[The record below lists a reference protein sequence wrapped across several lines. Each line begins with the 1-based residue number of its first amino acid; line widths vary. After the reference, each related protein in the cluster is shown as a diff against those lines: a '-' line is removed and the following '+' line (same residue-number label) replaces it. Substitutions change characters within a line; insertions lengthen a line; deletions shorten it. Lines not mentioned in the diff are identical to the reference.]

1 MPTASKSNIVKD
13 MVDRF
18 QKSKGIYITNYQ
30 GIDVKTVTQLR
41 KTFRDNGIDYVVTKN
56 TLTKIAAKEAGY
68 EGIIDNL
75 LSGQIAIAYSEDPV
89 APAKII
95 KEFKKDNE
103 ELLDVMGLI
112 FDGELYPAEKYKDFA
127 SLPSKDEL
135 LATLSSMLKQS
146 TTKFVTALND
156 PFAKL
161 LSSLNNLKNTKS

>member
-1 MPTASKSNIVKD
+1 MPTASKSSIVKD

-30 GIDVKTVTQLR
+30 GIDVKKVTQLR
-41 KTFRDNGIDYVVTKN
+41 KSFRDNGVDYVVTKN

-75 LSGQIAIAYSEDPV
+75 LSGQVAIAYSEDPV
-89 APAKII
+89 MPAKII

-103 ELLDVMGLI
+103 ELIDVLGLI

-135 LATLSSMLKQS
+135 LATLSTILKEP
-146 TTKFVTALND
+146 TTKFVIALND

>member
-1 MPTASKSNIVKD
+1 MPTASKSSIVKD

-41 KTFRDNGIDYVVTKN
+41 KSFRDKGIDYVVTKN
-56 TLTKIAAKEAGY
+56 TLTKIAAKQAGY
-68 EGIIDNL
+68 EGVFDNL
-75 LSGQIAIAYSEDPV
+75 LSGQVGIAYSDDPT

-95 KEFKKDNE
+95 KEFKKQNE
-103 ELLDVMGLI
+103 ELLDVLGLI
-112 FDGELYPAEKYKDFA
+112 FDGELYPAEKYIDFA

-135 LATLSSMLKQS
+135 LASLASMLKQPA
-146 TTKFVTALND
+146 TKFVTALNN

>member
-1 MPTASKSNIVKD
+1 MPTASKSSIVKD

-30 GIDVKTVTQLR
+30 GIDVRTVTQLR
-41 KTFRDNGIDYVVTKN
+41 KSFRDNGVDYVVTKN

-75 LSGQIAIAYSEDPV
+75 LSGQVAIAYSEDPV
-89 APAKII
+89 MPAKII
-95 KEFKKDNE
+95 KEFKKENK
-103 ELLDVMGLI
+103 ELIDVLGLI

-135 LATLSSMLKQS
+135 LATLSTILKEP
-146 TTKFVTALND
+146 TTKFVIALND

>member
-1 MPTASKSNIVKD
+1 MPTVSKSSIVKD

-30 GIDVKTVTQLR
+30 GIDVRTVTQLR
-41 KTFRDNGIDYVVTKN
+41 KSFRDNGVDYVVTKN

-75 LSGQIAIAYSEDPV
+75 LSGQVAIAYSEDPV
-89 APAKII
+89 MPAKII
-95 KEFKKDNE
+95 KEFKKENE
-103 ELLDVMGLI
+103 ELIDVLGLI

-135 LATLSSMLKQS
+135 LATLSTILKEP
-146 TTKFVTALND
+146 TTKFVIALND